1 ARAALQREMCRLADG
16 DRAAFEPVFAALWP
30 VLRAFAAR
38 ALPVPAEAEDA
49 AQCALIKVFSR
60 AAEFDASREA
70 LPWALGIAA
79 YECRTLRKAR
89 SRRREELRAPPEPA
103 DERTAE
109 DAAIERDLAAGADR
123 VALRRACSAG
133 RCPCFPRRRVGP
145 GGHGWAGGGQRRHA
159 AAARAD
165 DRRMLDVRP
174 RVDAFLRARLRRRWR
189 RGGRRACA
197 AGRA

>member
-1 ARAALQREMCRLADG
+1 MDRGARAALQREMCRLADG

-89 SRRREELRAPPEPA
+89 SRRREELRGPPEPA
-103 DERTAE
+103 DERTSE
-109 DAAIERDLAAGADR
+109 DAAIERDL
-123 VALRRACSAG
+123 V
-133 RCPCFPRRRVGP
+133 
-145 GGHGWAGGGQRRHA
+145 A
-159 AAARAD
+159 AAAEVMRGLSV
-165 DRRMLDVRP
+165 LDQET
-174 RVDAFLRARLRRRWR
+174 LL
-189 RGGRRACA
+189 A
-197 AGRA
+197 AGRGDRESSSTFRKRLERALARFRKQWRARHGAD